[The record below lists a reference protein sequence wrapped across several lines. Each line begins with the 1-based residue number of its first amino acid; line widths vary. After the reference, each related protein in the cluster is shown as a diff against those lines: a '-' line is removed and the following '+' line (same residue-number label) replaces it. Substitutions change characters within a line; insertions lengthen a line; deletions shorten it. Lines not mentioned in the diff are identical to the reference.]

1 MKNDFYKYFIQEN
14 DEINKRIAAARQE
27 RLVREAEE
35 RKERIAQELR
45 EFDIQEAEKL
55 EAVEALVEKEREQID
70 NRIKQE
76 DIVKAIETA
85 LANPVDFEYAIDLQ
99 GNIFRGRTTKSKKV
113 KPENYEKLPLAS
125 EN

>member
-1 MKNDFYKYFIQEN
+1 M
-14 DEINKRIAAARQE
+14 A
-27 RLVREAEE
+27 REAEE

-45 EFDIQEAEKL
+45 EFDVKEAERL
-55 EAVEALVEKEREQID
+55 EEMEALVEREAEQID

-76 DIVKAIETA
+76 DLEKAIETA
-85 LANPVDFEYAIDLQ
+85 LANPIDLEYAIDFQ
-99 GNIFRGRTTKSKKV
+99 GNIFRGRSTKSKKV

>member
-1 MKNDFYKYFIQEN
+1 M
-14 DEINKRIAAARQE
+14 NKRIAAARQE

-35 RKERIAQELR
+35 RKQRIEQELR
-45 EFDIQEAEKL
+45 EFDIKEAERL
-55 EAVEALVEKEREQID
+55 EAVEVMVEKEKEEID

-76 DIVKAIETA
+76 DLVKAIETA
-85 LANPVDFEYAIDLQ
+85 LANPIDLEYAIDLQ

-113 KPENYEKLPLAS
+113 KPENYEKLPLAAS

>member
-1 MKNDFYKYFIQEN
+1 M
-14 DEINKRIAAARQE
+14 A
-27 RLVREAEE
+27 REAEE

-45 EFDIQEAEKL
+45 EFDVKEAERL
-55 EAVEALVEKEREQID
+55 EEMEALVEREAEQID

-76 DIVKAIETA
+76 DLEKAIETA
-85 LANPVDFEYAIDLQ
+85 LANPIDLEYAIDYQ
-99 GNIFRGRTTKSKKV
+99 GNIFRGRSTKSKKV

>member
-1 MKNDFYKYFIQEN
+1 M
-14 DEINKRIAAARQE
+14 A
-27 RLVREAEE
+27 REAEE

-45 EFDIQEAEKL
+45 EFDVKEAERL
-55 EAVEALVEKEREQID
+55 EEMEALVERESEQID

-76 DIVKAIETA
+76 DLEKAIETA
-85 LANPVDFEYAIDLQ
+85 LANPIDLEYAIDFQ
-99 GNIFRGRTTKSKKV
+99 GNIFRGRSTKSKKV